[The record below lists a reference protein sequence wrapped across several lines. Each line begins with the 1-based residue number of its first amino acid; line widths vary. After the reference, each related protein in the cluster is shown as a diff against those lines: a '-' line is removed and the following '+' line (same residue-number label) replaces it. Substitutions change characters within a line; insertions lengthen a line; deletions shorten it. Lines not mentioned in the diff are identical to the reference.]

1 MYTKR
6 ERRRS
11 TVVGAYNLHHEE
23 CSFRFYLTR
32 LTFTRY
38 TFSSFGKHRCFIN
51 SKCTI
56 DMFVLRI
63 AFVIF
68 HTRSAQLSLKS
79 TSNFTYGFIT
89 VLSST
94 LEFYFFYRFKV
105 SNEGMRAWFIAITL
119 EHILSNF
126 ACSLYFWGL
135 FMCWRTIYFEL
146 AHQSEGSVIS
156 LAMFSVSWGKFKL
169 VQLQA

>member
-38 TFSSFGKHRCFIN
+38 TFSSFSKHRCFIN

-68 HTRSAQLSLKS
+68 HTSSAQLSLKS

-94 LEFYFFYRFKV
+94 LEFYFFIV
-105 SNEGMRAWFIAITL
+105 SKSRTEEWEHDSLLLHWNTFLAISPAQS
-119 EHILSNF
+119 ISGG
-126 ACSLYFWGL
+126 CSCAG
-135 FMCWRTIYFEL
+135 
-146 AHQSEGSVIS
+146 
-156 LAMFSVSWGKFKL
+156 
-169 VQLQA
+169 